1 MQYPHIVSCV
11 VASPDATPSL
21 VVPNFAPQE
30 VPLPIQN
37 EHGDAMEDSEWAH
50 KGSGWFCKVDACTSS
65 YVTKWLFY
73 QHLEWNIPFECKPRN
88 QGV

>member
-1 MQYPHIVSCV
+1 
-11 VASPDATPSL
+11 
-21 VVPNFAPQE
+21 
-30 VPLPIQN
+30 
-37 EHGDAMEDSEWAH
+37 
-50 KGSGWFCKVDACTSS
+50 VDACTSS